1 LKYRQLGVSD
11 LQVPVISLGSW
22 LTFSG
27 GVEKRQAITCVH
39 KALDLGINF
48 FDTAN
53 VYGRGAAESVLGE
66 ALHGIDRTSYMLATK
81 VFFAMSDTDRGLS
94 RAQIVTQLDAS
105 LKRLGTDYIDLY
117 QCHRFD
123 EETPL
128 DETMEALTAAVRQGK
143 ARYIGFSEWPL
154 DKIEAA
160 AKMPGVASFVSSQP
174 QYSMLWPFP
183 QDEIFPRCA
192 ELGIG
197 QIVWSPLAQGV
208 LTGKYRPDAPPPAG
222 SRAGHAS
229 MGAMLPKQWLR
240 APVLTAVQ
248 QVKLMAERE
257 TGLSLS
263 QFALAWVLRR
273 QEVSSAIIGASRPE
287 QLTEN
292 AAAADREVAPELFA
306 RAEEILAP
314 FRRPPSAVYSRLRK
328 HVPEPAVRA
337 FRSLV
342 KALFPEK
349 FKGR

>member
-1 LKYRQLGVSD
+1 MKYRQLGVSD

-22 LTFSG
+22 LTYSG
-27 GVEKRQAITCVH
+27 GVEKRQATACLH

-128 DETMEALTAAVRQGK
+128 EETMEALTAAARQGK

-154 DKIEAA
+154 DKIDAA
-160 AKMPGVASFVSSQP
+160 AKMPGVVPFVSSQP
-174 QYSMLWPFP
+174 QYSMLWTSP
-183 QDEIFPRCA
+183 QNEIFPRCA

-208 LTGKYRPDAPPPAG
+208 VTGKYKPGAPPPAG
-222 SRAGHAS
+222 SRAGHES
-229 MGAMLPKQWLR
+229 MGAMLPKEWLQT
-240 APVLTAVQ
+240 PVLTAVQ

-257 TGLSLS
+257 AGLSSS

-273 QEVSSAIIGASRPE
+273 QEVSSAIVGATHPK
-287 QLTEN
+287 QVVEN
-292 AAAADREVAPELFA
+292 AAAAECQNAPELFA
-306 RAEEILAP
+306 RAEDILA
-314 FRRPPSAVYSRLRK
+314 
-328 HVPEPAVRA
+328 RA
-337 FRSLV
+337 D
-342 KALFPEK
+342 
-349 FKGR
+349 